1 MKITSLLVATF
12 RSQDRKGKV
21 SNKMLI
27 FPIEELPIL
36 PKGKGNKLVSISSK
50 AFKDKSEFM
59 MDVCCLAED
68 SKLHIHHEGKLVV
81 KLGRLKNWKIIFP
94 QEQSEVESCQQDITE

>member
-1 MKITSLLVATF
+1 MKTPEGSNVISPIAINENHKFVVATF

-59 MDVCCLAED
+59 MDVCCY
-68 SKLHIHHEGKLVV
+68 
-81 KLGRLKNWKIIFP
+81 
-94 QEQSEVESCQQDITE
+94 